1 MHRQYGDRAI
11 STKLFR
17 VTTWS
22 ARAKR
27 TECCRT
33 GRKRPSPMGFDLI
46 KAFLPPAKTV
56 GTLSACISS
65 RITTVIQSHTGWL
78 GLLPRADGSLGSTV
92 EIQLCSADARG
103 FAASTRDGFA
113 SKSATFRD
121 LLAPGTVSSLV
132 SRPTPTEP
140 AETHSP
146 DRLSF

>member
-1 MHRQYGDRAI
+1 MTTGRINQGTVLVVDSH
-11 STKLFR
+11 STR
-17 VTTWS
+17 
-22 ARAKR
+22 ARARARRRRPENAIGAPGLTSRARAR
-27 TECCRT
+27 THVYEGACSH
-33 GRKRPSPMGFDLI
+33 KKHHHS
-46 KAFLPPAKTV
+46 TV
-56 GTLSACISS
+56 T
-65 RITTVIQSHTGWL
+65 HWL
-78 GLLPRADGSLGSTV
+78 AGLLPRADGSLGSTV